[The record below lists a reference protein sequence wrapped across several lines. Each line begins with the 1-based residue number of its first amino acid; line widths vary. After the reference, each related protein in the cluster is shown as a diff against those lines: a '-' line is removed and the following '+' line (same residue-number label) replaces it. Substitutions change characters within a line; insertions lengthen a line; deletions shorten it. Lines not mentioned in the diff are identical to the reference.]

1 MECPFHC
8 RVKKEPESIFQTQKY
23 MAVHAITTDGL
34 VWREKRKQIRLF
46 EIKNLK
52 ILKRLFKG
60 ISKSALILIVNV
72 SQTASW
78 SGSDR
83 KPEVLKI
90 SQDLASVIYGMSVM
104 TWCFP
109 LFETKLDLAAIL
121 VQTVMQKS
129 TRVLSFQ
136 SFCTNQLHSKTVIL

>member
-1 MECPFHC
+1 MPAKQALAAAADD
-8 RVKKEPESIFQTQKY
+8 VKKAK
-23 MAVHAITTDGL
+23 
-34 VWREKRKQIRLF
+34 
-46 EIKNLK
+46 
-52 ILKRLFKG
+52 
-60 ISKSALILIVNV
+60 
-72 SQTASW
+72 

-136 SFCTNQLHSKTVIL
+136 SFCTN